1 LAQGFSEKR
10 LVAVTACN
18 YCRGSLKFRWQRF
31 EPDHVIETPVDGYV
45 KRQNGQ
51 TRNNGVAGPSYPS
64 TII

>member
-1 LAQGFSEKR
+1 MLLRETFGGCHGMLLR
-10 LVAVTACN
+10 
-18 YCRGSLKFRWQRF
+18 RGSLKFGWQRF